1 MAPSEGD
8 IVRTTTLRLC
18 ALVTLIAL
26 TSGTLLW
33 AEGVES
39 NVVAIDQKK
48 EQLSLDWMN
57 DTTKVI
63 HWNHDTKFSV
73 LETGAASKP
82 TAIRIGS
89 YLRIKGEEQN
99 GAFVATEIVI
109 WLEQSKPAPPK

>member
-1 MAPSEGD
+1 M
-8 IVRTTTLRLC
+8 RTTTLRLFT
-18 ALVTLIAL
+18 LLTLIAI
-26 TSGTLLW
+26 TGGTLLW
-33 AEGVES
+33 AKGVES

-73 LETGAASKP
+73 LETGAAAKP
-82 TAIRIGS
+82 AAIHIGS
-89 YLRIKGEEQN
+89 YLRIKGEDQN

-109 WLEQSKPAPPK
+109 WLEQSKPAPAPK